1 MDLVALEVGA
11 SLSIMGTVKNYKVP
25 EEEYLAPEAIVMQM
39 NYEGVICSS
48 NEMLDETEGEW

>member
-1 MDLVALEVGA
+1 MEA
-11 SLSIMGTVKNYKVP
+11 VKNNGVP
-25 EEEYLAPEAIVMQM
+25 GEEYLSPEVNVMLL

>member
-1 MDLVALEVGA
+1 MEA
-11 SLSIMGTVKNYKVP
+11 VKNYRVP
-25 EEEYLAPEAIVMQM
+25 EEEYLAPETIVMLL